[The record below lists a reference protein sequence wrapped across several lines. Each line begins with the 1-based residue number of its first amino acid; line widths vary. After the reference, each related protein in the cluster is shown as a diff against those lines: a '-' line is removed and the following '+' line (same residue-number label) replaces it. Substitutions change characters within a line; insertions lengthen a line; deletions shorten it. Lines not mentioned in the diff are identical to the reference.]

1 MTRTYDRHVTQTAP
15 GATPGPAGDAGN
27 GLAVTAPAALTAKP
41 AVAVAAPAWT
51 QGRLAGPSARAA
63 SWYAALPRRHQ
74 DVVQDAALA
83 LSLALLNLLSL
94 LPYQSQ
100 LHPSWLALLLVAGQC
115 LPLAFRR
122 RYPVPVLITSSLI
135 RIAYDWII
143 FAYAPLALA
152 PAIAL
157 ATVADRSGRLLRWC
171 TVVVTCGVVG
181 WTQTLPGHHQPYDA
195 IVQYFL
201 FGAAWVVGTLSR
213 RRRVALAAAAARA
226 ERAER
231 SLDEAAARAA
241 AAERV
246 RIARE
251 LHDVVSHHVSLMAVQ
266 AEAVGAL
273 LPARPEAAAT
283 SADLIG
289 STARAAMTELR
300 RLLGV
305 LRFQDHEDPER
316 PRLTPVPSLSGLDEL
331 TDAARE
337 AGLGV
342 TRETCGPPVPL
353 SPGVDLT
360 AYRIIQ
366 EALTNAVRHA
376 PGATASVRVTYEPSH
391 VCVEVTNTAPERPP
405 SSRPAGQAGP
415 GYGLAG
421 IAERVASCGGALSLG
436 PAADGGF
443 TVMARLPLT

>member
-1 MTRTYDRHVTQTAP
+1 VTARPP
-15 GATPGPAGDAGN
+15 GRPAG
-27 GLAVTAPAALTAKP
+27 L
-41 AVAVAAPAWT
+41 
-51 QGRLAGPSARAA
+51 SARAA
-63 SWYAALPRRHQ
+63 SWYAALPPRHR
-74 DVVQDAALA
+74 DVARDAALA
-83 LSLALLNLLSL
+83 LSLAALNLLSL
-94 LPYQSQ
+94 LHYQSQ
-100 LHPSWLALLLVAGQC
+100 LHPSWLALLLVTGQC
-115 LPLAFRR
+115 LPLALRR
-122 RYPVPVLITSSLI
+122 IYPVPALIACALI
-135 RIAYDWII
+135 RIAYDWIN
-143 FAYAPLALA
+143 FPYAPLALA

-171 TVVVTCGVVG
+171 TVVVTCTVVG

-195 IVQYFL
+195 IVQFFL
-201 FGAAWVVGTLSR
+201 FGAAWAVGTLSR
-213 RRRVALAAAAARA
+213 RRRAALAAAASRA
-226 ERAER
+226 ERAEA
-231 SLDEAAARAA
+231 SLDEAAAGAA

-316 PRLTPVPSLSGLDEL
+316 PRLTPVPSLSRLDEL
-331 TDAARE
+331 LDATRE

-342 TRETCGPPVPL
+342 TQETSGPLVPPP
-353 SPGVDLT
+353 PGVDLT

-376 PGATASVRVTYEPSH
+376 PGATASVRVTYEPLH
-391 VCVEVTNTAPERPP
+391 VSVEVTNTAPARVP
-405 SSRPAGQAGP
+405 SQVPAGP

-436 PAADGGF
+436 PTADGGF
-443 TVMARLPLT
+443 AVSARLPLT

>member
-1 MTRTYDRHVTQTAP
+1 MTQTAS
-15 GATPGPAGDAGN
+15 GATPGPPGGAGN
-27 GLAVTAPAALTAKP
+27 GLAVTAPAAVTAEP
-41 AVAVAAPAWT
+41 SGAVAAA
-51 QGRLAGPSARAA
+51 AGPPGRIAGLSARAA

-74 DVVQDAALA
+74 DMVQDAALA
-83 LSLALLNLLSL
+83 LTLAVMNLLSL

-122 RYPVPVLITSSLI
+122 RYPVPVLISSSLI

-157 ATVADRSGRLLRWC
+157 ATVADRSGRLLRWL
-171 TVVVTCGVVG
+171 TVVVTCCVVG

-201 FGAAWVVGTLSR
+201 FGAAWVLGTLSR

-226 ERAER
+226 EHAEA
-231 SLDEAAARAA
+231 SLGEASVRAA

-251 LHDVVSHHVSLMAVQ
+251 LHDVVSHHVSLMAIQ

-273 LPARPEAAAT
+273 LPARPAAAAT

-300 RLLGV
+300 RD
-305 LRFQDHEDPER
+305 RK
-316 PRLTPVPSLSGLDEL
+316 
-331 TDAARE
+331 
-337 AGLGV
+337 
-342 TRETCGPPVPL
+342 
-353 SPGVDLT
+353 
-360 AYRIIQ
+360 
-366 EALTNAVRHA
+366 
-376 PGATASVRVTYEPSH
+376 SVV
-391 VCVEVTNTAPERPP
+391 
-405 SSRPAGQAGP
+405 
-415 GYGLAG
+415 
-421 IAERVASCGGALSLG
+421 
-436 PAADGGF
+436 
-443 TVMARLPLT
+443 